1 MKLRTKA
8 SLFLSSLL
16 LLVLLGQAVYFQLF
30 LEKTLLAQVH
40 VRQEELARLLAHRL
54 DSLIKDAQNAVL
66 SLARQFRLASLEP
79 DRRKELEETLRTAF
93 IHNAMFDNGFFV
105 LDHQGRGVADYPVS
119 ENFRG
124 RDFSFREYF
133 QATRDRRGPV
143 ISAPY
148 RSRRTAA
155 PVITFTAPLLA
166 YDGEFRGILAGSVNL
181 LSDNVLGSLKN
192 ERIGQTGQ
200 VILYDSGG
208 RLFFHPDP
216 EITVQEEKQPVRGD
230 RLFPFPGAESGTLH
244 SRDPQGREW
253 CLSFQRMKMTGWVVT
268 IQSETAEFLT
278 PLKTLRGQ
286 IALALV
292 IALILAVGVGLWGM
306 GIMVRPIQALSRS
319 IKRFQGA
326 EWEEPPGLVNRPDEI
341 GELGRA
347 FQEMS
352 AALRSSLQALQE
364 KQDRLEFLYAL
375 SEEVNH
381 SLDLPENLDRAVA
394 LIGQKTR
401 VPLAGILVLD
411 ESRQEA
417 EHVSLCGFDP
427 RETGDFFK
435 PCLGWGV
442 CKQVLETGETVVL
455 PDCRQDPDLVPQFS
469 GSDPLG
475 ALVLSPLKIQERVIG
490 LLLLAAREPYA
501 FSDDEVEFCQ
511 QAAPILAGAISNARS
526 YRKTQE
532 LNAALTE
539 ISRLDGLTG
548 IYNRRYLEERI
559 QEEIN
564 RCRRLGGHLGM
575 LMIDVDG
582 FKQINDS
589 CGHAVGD
596 EVLKLVAGLLLKS
609 CRNIDVVGRYGG
621 DEFLV
626 LLIETAEAEA
636 EKIAGRIRERAGEL
650 TLAGLKHP
658 VRLSIGVASR
668 GQDYDQI
675 LRLADERMY
684 AQKGKNLS

>member
-8 SLFLSSLL
+8 FLFLSSLL
-16 LLVLLGQAVYFQLF
+16 LLVLLGQAVYFQVF
-30 LEKTLLAQVH
+30 LEETLLAQVH

-54 DSLIKDAQNAVL
+54 DRLIQDAQNDVL
-66 SLARQFRLASLEP
+66 NLSRQFRLASLEP
-79 DRRKELEETLRTAF
+79 DRRKELEEALRTAF
-93 IHNAMFDNGFFV
+93 LHNAVFDNGFFV
-105 LDHQGRGVADYPVS
+105 LDRQGRGLADYPVS

-133 QATRDRRGPV
+133 QKTRDGRGPV

-148 RSRRTAA
+148 RSRRTGA
-155 PVITFTAPLLA
+155 PVITFTTPLLA

-181 LSDNVLGSLKN
+181 LRDNVLGSLKN
-192 ERIGQTGQ
+192 ERIGRTGQ

-216 EITVQEEKQPVRGD
+216 EIVVQDERQPVRGD

-268 IQSETAEFLT
+268 IQSETAEFLS

-306 GIMVRPIQALSRS
+306 GILVRPIQALSRS

-364 KQDRLEFLYAL
+364 KRDRLEFLYAL
-375 SEEVNH
+375 SDEVNR
-381 SLDLPENLDRAVA
+381 SLDLPGNLDQAVA

-417 EHVSLCGFDP
+417 EHVSLRGFDP
-427 RETGDFFK
+427 RETGDRFK
-435 PCLGWGV
+435 PCLRWGA
-442 CKQVLETGETVVL
+442 CKKVLQTGEAVVL
-455 PDCRQDPDLVPQFS
+455 PDCRQDPGMVPQAP
-469 GSDPLG
+469 GSDSLG
-475 ALVLSPLKIQERVIG
+475 ALVLSPLKIQEQVIG
-490 LLLLAAREPYA
+490 LLLLAAWEPYA

-532 LNAALTE
+532 LNATLTE

-548 IYNRRYLEERI
+548 IYNRRYLEERL

-564 RCRRLGGHLGM
+564 RCRRLGGHLGL

-636 EKIAGRIRERAGEL
+636 EKIAGRIRERVGEMAI
-650 TLAGLKHP
+650 AGLKHP